1 MAILSQE
8 QFMEAIRNIVGEN
21 NDDNSLTFIENMTD
35 TYNNLASTNADSNW
49 KEKYEQN
56 DAMWRE
62 RYRERF
68 FQTESKEIDTLVDKP
83 PVEQPKPKTYD
94 DLFKEGV

>member
-1 MAILSQE
+1 MAILSQQ
-8 QFMEAIRNIVGEN
+8 QFMEAIKTIVGDN

-62 RYRERF
+62 KYRERF
-68 FQTESKEIDTLVDKP
+68 FQTESNDIDTLVDKP